1 MRMKEAVR
9 GDVVI
14 ISPKDRLTVETEEE
28 FRRAVR
34 RLLDGGQTRL
44 VLDLATVPAIDS
56 CGLGAMIASFVS
68 ARRRGGALKLANAT
82 GYHVH
87 LLKVTRLVTVFELFD
102 SEDEAARSFATFGYR
117 KTGDKGTGE
126 AAAKV

>member
-1 MRMKEAVR
+1 MKEFVR

-44 VLDLATVPAIDS
+44 LLDLATVPAIDS
-56 CGLGAMIASFVS
+56 CGLGAMIAGFVS
-68 ARRRGGALKLANAT
+68 ARRRGGALKLVNAS
-82 GYHVH
+82 GHHVH
-87 LLKVTRLVTVFELFD
+87 LLAVTKLVTVFELFD
-102 SEDEAARSFATFGYR
+102 SEEEAVRSFMALGRR
-117 KTGDKGTGE
+117 KPTDPGAGE
-126 AAAKV
+126 AAAKI